1 MTDEG
6 KKKWAVLGIGI
17 AVYVSAVVLS
27 IRYQMR
33 GTLEFV
39 LFVWAYLLIGF
50 SVFRRIVVNI
60 EQRQFFNENIL
71 IVLATAGAMGVG
83 RYMEADA
90 VLLLFALAGIA
101 EDRTVRRSKKFI
113 QDFIDIRPVKATRKV
128 RGKEV
133 EVDPSELKLR
143 NIVVVKPG
151 ERVPIDGVV
160 TAGATTLDTQALTGE
175 TIPQA
180 VGAGD
185 KIYSGSINLTGAVEL
200 RVTKTYEDSTVS
212 RIMDMVEEAGQEKV
226 KQITPVKRFMWI
238 YTPIVTA
245 AAFLIAV
252 LPPLSFA
259 WGRWHEWIYRGLVFL
274 IAACPCGLVISE
286 PLAYLG
292 GIAAAA
298 KHGVI
303 VKGGHFLELLTQS
316 DIFIFDKT
324 GTLTEGVFAVTEV
337 HPAGGIEEDEL
348 LRMAA
353 YAECYSN
360 HPIAKSLQEAYQKP
374 IDKKLIKSVKELA
387 GYGVSSTVEGKRVH
401 IGNRRMAEKQKVE
414 YAHVE
419 SAGTVLHAVID
430 KAYAGYIVAED
441 VIKEEAY
448 STMEWLQKKFHAV
461 IVMLTGDRV
470 AAARQVAWEL
480 DMDYAYANLLPE
492 EKLMHLKEFKQL
504 QGDREKVVF
513 VGDGINDALVL
524 TEADIGIAMG
534 AFGSDAAIEAAD
546 IVLMEDDISKIIDI
560 IKLAKETVQ
569 VVKSNLVLA
578 LLVKAVV
585 LLLCIPGYMGLWTAL
600 AADLAV
606 MFASLLNAVSIVKYP
621 VD

>member
-1 MTDEG
+1 MAYEG
-6 KKKWAVLGIGI
+6 KKQWIVLCIGI
-17 AVYVSAVVLS
+17 VVYVSAVVLS
-27 IRYQMR
+27 IKYKLR
-33 GTLEFV
+33 GGLEFA
-39 LFVWAYLLIGF
+39 LFAEAYLLIGF
-50 SVFRRIVVNI
+50 SIFQRVVVNI
-60 EQRQFFNENIL
+60 EQRQYFNENVL

-83 RYMEADA
+83 RYIEADA
-90 VLLLFALAGIA
+90 VLLMFALAGIA
-101 EDRTVRRSKKFI
+101 ENQTVRRSKKFI
-113 QDFIDIRPVKATRKV
+113 QDFIDIRPVTATRKV

-133 EVDPSELKLR
+133 QVEPSELKLR

-151 ERVPIDGVV
+151 ERVPIDGIV

-175 TIPQA
+175 TIPRA
-180 VGAGD
+180 VGVGD

-200 RVTKTYEDSTVS
+200 RVTRTYEDSTVS
-212 RIMDMVEEAGQEKV
+212 RIMEMVEEAGQEKV
-226 KQITPVKRFMWI
+226 KQVTPVKRFMRI

-245 AAFLIAV
+245 AAFLIAI

-259 WGRWHEWIYRGLVFL
+259 WGHWHEWIYRGLVFL
-274 IAACPCGLVISE
+274 IAACPCGLLISE

-324 GTLTEGVFAVTEV
+324 GTLTEGEFDVTEV
-337 HPAGGIEEDEL
+337 HPEGGTDEEEL
-348 LRMAA
+348 LKLGA

-360 HPIAKSLQEAYQKP
+360 HPIAKSLQQAYQKP
-374 IDKKLIKSVKELA
+374 IDKKLIKSVKEQA
-387 GYGVSSTVEGKRVH
+387 GYGVSATVDGKRVH

-419 SAGTVLHAVID
+419 SSGTVLHVVVD
-430 KAYAGYIVAED
+430 KEYAGYIVAED

-461 IVMLTGDRV
+461 LVMLTGDRV
-470 AAARQVAWEL
+470 AAARKVAWEL

-492 EKLMHLKEFKQL
+492 EKLEHLEEFKQI
-504 QGDREKVVF
+504 QGDKEKVVF

-569 VVKSNLVLA
+569 VVKSNLFLA
-578 LLVKAVV
+578 FVIKAVV
-585 LLLCIPGYMGLWTAL
+585 LLLCLPGYMGLWTAL

-606 MFASLLNAVSIVKYP
+606 MFASLLNAISIVKYP

>member
-1 MTDEG
+1 MADEG
-6 KKKWAVLGIGI
+6 KKQWIVLGIGI
-17 AVYVSAVVLS
+17 VVYAGAVILS
-27 IRYQMR
+27 IKYKLR
-33 GTLEFV
+33 GGLEFA
-39 LFVWAYLLIGF
+39 LFAEAYLLIGF
-50 SVFRRIVVNI
+50 SVFRRVVANI
-60 EQRQFFNENIL
+60 EQRQYFNENVL

-83 RYMEADA
+83 RYIEADA
-90 VLLLFALAGIA
+90 VLLMFALAGIA
-101 EDRTVRRSKKFI
+101 ENRTVRRSKKFI
-113 QDFIDIRPVKATRKV
+113 QDFIDIRPVTAIRKV

-151 ERVPIDGVV
+151 EKVPIDGIV

-175 TIPQA
+175 TIPRA
-180 VGAGD
+180 VGVGD

-212 RIMDMVEEAGQEKV
+212 RIMEMVEAAGQEKV
-226 KQITPVKRFMWI
+226 KQVTPVKRFMHI
-238 YTPIVTA
+238 YTPIVTL
-245 AAFLIAV
+245 AAFFIAV
-252 LPPLSFA
+252 VPPLSFA
-259 WGRWHEWIYRGLVFL
+259 WGHWHEWIYRGLIFL
-274 IAACPCGLVISE
+274 IAACPCGLLISE

-337 HPAGGIEEDEL
+337 HPEAGMEAEEL
-348 LRMAA
+348 LKMAA

-374 IDKKLIKSVKELA
+374 IDKKQIKSVKETA
-387 GYGVSSTVEGKRVH
+387 GYGVSATVEGKRVH

-419 SAGTVLHAVID
+419 SSGTVLHVVID
-430 KAYAGYIVAED
+430 KVYAGYIVAED
-441 VIKEEAY
+441 MIKEEAY

-461 IVMLTGDRV
+461 LVMLTGDRV
-470 AAARQVAWEL
+470 AAARKVARDL

-492 EKLMHLKEFKQL
+492 EKLEHLTEFKQI
-504 QGDREKVVF
+504 QGDKEKVVF

-546 IVLMEDDISKIIDI
+546 VVLMEDDISKIIDI

-569 VVKSNLVLA
+569 VVRSNLILA
-578 LLVKAVV
+578 FATKAVV
-585 LLLCIPGYMGLWTAL
+585 LLFCIPGYMGLWTAL
-600 AADLAV
+600 AADLVV
-606 MFASLLNAVSIVKYP
+606 MFVSLLNAISIVKYP